1 MRVFVDAAPTA
12 CRAVPRPLLL
22 LLVARS
28 MQVTKATDHSLPAHS
43 HYAAL
48 ID

>member
-1 MRVFVDAAPTA
+1 MRRPQRVVP
-12 CRAVPRPLLL
+12 CRTRPLLLL

-28 MQVTKATDHSLPAHS
+28 MQVTKATDHSLPANR

>member
-1 MRVFVDAAPTA
+1 MRRPQL
-12 CRAVPRPLLL
+12 AVPRRTRPLLL

-28 MQVTKATDHSLPAHS
+28 MQVTKATDHSLPANR